1 MTIADKLTLLAS
13 SKEALRVKLGL
24 PESLPLSEYV
34 NYLPEWSPKYL
45 FRGGKQGVWYDPSD
59 KSTLFQDV
67 AGTIPVTKDGDPI
80 GLMKD
85 KSGNGYHATQSIS
98 AARPLYKT
106 DGVLSWFDTDGM
118 DDWFETNYTP
128 SADWSSGI
136 GIAVHKLGGFVFE
149 SYEGAANNY
158 LGSSAQ
164 SIAIFS
170 PPSGTNLNT
179 KYFEFGVPFTYL
191 SQVSGDNIGTVP
203 LAIGARNTG
212 AGLRNPVKVS
222 LFGLI
227 ITNFIMSEEQV
238 GSVDKYLATKSGV
251 TL

>member
-1 MTIADKLTLLAS
+1 MQYFGFDRPSFAFKTYGFGANPDDAILA
-13 SKEALRVKLGL
+13 
-24 PESLPLSEYV
+24 
-34 NYLPEWSPKYL
+34 L
-45 FRGGKQGVWYDPSD
+45 FAGGKQGVWYDPSD

-98 AARPLYKT
+98 TARPLYKT
-106 DGVLSWFDTDGM
+106 DGVLSWFDTDGI

-128 SADWSSGI
+128 SSDWSSGI

-158 LGSSAQ
+158 LAASVQ
-164 SIAIFS
+164 SIGIFS
-170 PPSGTNLNT
+170 PPSSTNFNA
-179 KYFEFGVPFTYL
+179 KYFEFGVPFTCL
-191 SQVSGDNIGTVP
+191 AQISGDNIGTVP

-212 AGLRNPVKVS
+212 AGLRNPVKAS
-222 LFGLI
+222 LFGLV
-227 ITNFIMSEEQV
+227 ITNFIMSAEQI
-238 GSVDKYLATKSGV
+238 GSVDKYLAKKSGV